1 MSRSQRQ
8 PYEQMAKDMRGEPR
22 LTSEGLRVDQITQ
35 EFNKK
40 NEAEGIARA
49 NIRCIIEDAKKR
61 NGTAF
66 NNFGC

>member
-1 MSRSQRQ
+1 
-8 PYEQMAKDMRGEPR
+8 MAKNMRGESTR
-22 LTSEGLRVDQITQ
+22 LTSEGLSVDQITQ
-35 EFNKK
+35 EFSKK

-66 NNFGC
+66 NSFGC